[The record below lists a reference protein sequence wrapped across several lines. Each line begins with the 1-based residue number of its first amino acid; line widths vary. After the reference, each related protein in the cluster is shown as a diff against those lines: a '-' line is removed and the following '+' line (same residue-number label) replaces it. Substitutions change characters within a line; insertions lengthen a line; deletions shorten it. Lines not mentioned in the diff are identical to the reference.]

1 MESANRQLSGGNL
14 VGCRD
19 TKMLVLRVLFER
31 KKMKTFE
38 YCFTAPSSDIQHD
51 MLVTM
56 LAEIG
61 FDSFMDDN
69 FGLRAYC
76 SEENRDDSA
85 VENLLSDPVFFDVH
99 LLKVETMPDKD
110 WNELWEASYQ
120 PVVINERCRVRAPF
134 HEPDPSFE
142 FDLVIEPK
150 MSFGTANHETTAQ
163 IISLMLETDFQG
175 KEVLD
180 MGSGT
185 AVLAILAKKLGASRT
200 VAIDNDEWAYRN
212 AFTNCELNGISDIE
226 IVLGDASSIKGE
238 FDRVLANINRNILM
252 RDMHLYV
259 AAMRPQAHIFFSGF
273 YTEDLPS
280 IQAEAERLGLRY
292 HRHLSRN
299 NWVAAEFVK

>member
-1 MESANRQLSGGNL
+1 
-14 VGCRD
+14 
-19 TKMLVLRVLFER
+19 
-31 KKMKTFE
+31 MKTFE
-38 YCFTAPSSDIQHD
+38 YSFTAPSSDIQRD

-61 FDSFMDDN
+61 FDSFMDEDRY
-69 FGLRAYC
+69 LKAYC
-76 SEENRDDSA
+76 SAENRDDLA
-85 VENLLSDPVFFDVH
+85 VENLLSNPSFFDVH
-99 LLKVETMPDKD
+99 LLKVEEMPDND

-120 PVVINERCRVRAPF
+120 PVVVNERCRVRAPF

-163 IISLMLETDFQG
+163 IISLMLETDFHG

-185 AVLAILAKKLGASRT
+185 AVLAILAKKLGAART

-226 IVLGDASSIKGE
+226 IVLGDALSINGS
-238 FDRVLANINRNILM
+238 FDVVLANINRNILL
-252 RDMHLYV
+252 RDMHYYV
-259 AAMRPQAHIFFSGF
+259 AAMKPDAHIFFSGF
-273 YTEDLPS
+273 YSEDLDS
-280 IQAEAERLGLRY
+280 IKAEAERLGLRY
-292 HRHLSRN
+292 CRHLSRN
-299 NWVAAEFVK
+299 NWVAAEFIK